1 MSNQNS
7 MDKVFHALAHPAR
20 RHIMDLVKKSPGCSV
35 NDLCKHFE
43 TSRIAVMKN
52 LQVLV
57 DANLIISR
65 KKGRTRELF
74 FNVTPIQ
81 MIHDRWSDEY
91 SEFWATQ
98 MIDLKYKI
106 ERQVTDKTSTK
117 KKSKSKKTSKSK
129 NHKQNKGK
137 KS

>member
-20 RHIMDLVKKSPGCSV
+20 RHMLDLIKKSPGCSV
-35 NDLCKHFE
+35 NDLCEHFE

-52 LQVLV
+52 LRVLV
-57 DANLIISR
+57 DAKLIISK
-65 KKGRTRELF
+65 KKGRTREF
-74 FNVTPIQ
+74 YFNVAPIQ

-98 MIDLKYKI
+98 IVDLKYKI
-106 ERQVTDKTSTK
+106 EQRKTK
-117 KKSKSKKTSKSK
+117 KKSGKASKSTRKSTSKNDK
-129 NHKQNKGK
+129 RKG
-137 KS
+137 

>member
-1 MSNQNS
+1 
-7 MDKVFHALAHPAR
+7 MDLVFHALAHPTR
-20 RHIMDLVKKSPGCSV
+20 RHMMDLVKKSPGCSV
-35 NDLCKHFE
+35 NDLCEHFE

-52 LQVLV
+52 LRVLV

-74 FNVTPIQ
+74 FNVAPIQ

-91 SEFWATQ
+91 SEFWASR

-106 ERQVTDKTSTK
+106 EGQPKKPARKKTGKKTK
-117 KKSKSKKTSKSK
+117 RTSSKKDKP
-129 NHKQNKGK
+129 
-137 KS
+137 